1 MWRRLAFGLVCG
13 LSLAAVGGLVVPR
26 RYVVEGVSMAPGLRP
41 GDRVATGWLPPS
53 DRWRRPRRFERWTLT
68 LPDGTVGLKR
78 IVGLPGEMISIG
90 DGDLA
95 AAGAPIL
102 KSPRLL
108 AAMGSPTTTHGALGA
123 DATAWTLPPT
133 TLLDETEFTALEA
146 ARLLLPVRDA
156 GVAAVLDA
164 VADARVR
171 VGVGPV
177 VVTWRIG
184 RTGRHAVVAGRL
196 DGHAVAVAWPL
207 SEPLAMSAMRRGC
220 LPPDA
225 PDRWDVAVP
234 WPTTAATAGSDKRAI
249 EPEPH
254 GRGPV
259 DDVERSP
266 PLALEIEQPAG
277 GQRCRIEEV
286 HVWRDGLY
294 RPAADGVTSWTLAA
308 GEIFAL
314 GDFPSGSRDSRHFG
328 PLRIETLRHPIANHA
343 TGSR

>member
-1 MWRRLAFGLVCG
+1 
-13 LSLAAVGGLVVPR
+13 
-26 RYVVEGVSMAPGLRP
+26 MAPGLEP
-41 GDRVATGWLPPS
+41 GDRVATGWLPPL
-53 DRWRRPRRFERWTLT
+53 DRWRRPWRFERWILA

-78 IVGLPGEMISIG
+78 IVGLPGETISIRN
-90 DGDLA
+90 GDLT
-95 AAGAPIL
+95 AAGTPIL
-102 KSPRLL
+102 KSPSLL
-108 AAMGSPTTTHGALGA
+108 AAMGSATAARGAFEA

-133 TLLDETEFTALEA
+133 TLLDETDFTEPEA

-171 VGVGPV
+171 VAVGPV
-177 VVTWRIG
+177 AVTWRIG
-184 RTGRHAVVAGRL
+184 HTGRHAVVAGRL

-207 SEPLAMSAMRRGC
+207 SEPFTMTAMQRGC

-234 WPTTAATAGSDKRAI
+234 WPATAASADSDERRF
-249 EPEPH
+249 EPH

-259 DDVERSP
+259 DDDAERSP

-277 GQRCRIEEV
+277 GPRCRIEEV
-286 HVWRDGLY
+286 RVWRDVLY
-294 RPAADGVTSWTLAA
+294 RPAADGVTAWTLAA

-328 PLRIETLRHPIANHA
+328 PLRIETLRHRIADHA
-343 TGSR
+343 TGTR